1 RISAW
6 MSDWIALSLFR
17 MAWRSTIPDTS
28 SAGWHTCAA
37 PSAGFP
43 VASAAA
49 TAAAR
54 PPHWWPR
61 RTVKSETSVPPF
73 IMISA
78 VGWWNA
84 TVDRGGRL
92 EHQKD
97 FRAEYWPARSTT
109 PDGTLSLPNSGT
121 RLQAPGESW

>member
-1 RISAW
+1 
-6 MSDWIALSLFR
+6 
-17 MAWRSTIPDTS
+17 
-28 SAGWHTCAA
+28 
-37 PSAGFP
+37 
-43 VASAAA
+43 
-49 TAAAR
+49 
-54 PPHWWPR
+54 
-61 RTVKSETSVPPF
+61 
-73 IMISA
+73 MISA

-121 RLQAPGESW
+121 RLRAPGDSGLRWIRVEPAKCAYAERPCPRRLRSVGMNARHAGCRRLVTSSARKSYCNARGAGVRGIT

>member
-1 RISAW
+1 MFVISLRE
-6 MSDWIALSLFR
+6 MGCFSRSSFQGSLKWLGR
-17 MAWRSTIPDTS
+17 L
-28 SAGWHTCAA
+28 
-37 PSAGFP
+37 
-43 VASAAA
+43 
-49 TAAAR
+49 
-54 PPHWWPR
+54 PR

-84 TVDRGGRL
+84 TGDRGGRL